1 MKRSSQTI
9 TVQWK
14 WIALT
19 AIALLVI
26 LWVRRRKEQEATANI
41 GKPQARTIVYNMV
54 SGGGGGTTGAN
65 FTEYFNSVAGGT
77 SALYTTGTITEIVE
91 IIRNGRLMQNN
102 EYSFSGS
109 MITLSIATGSSVGA
123 SGLESFIV
131 KYN

>member
-1 MKRSSQTI
+1 M
-9 TVQWK
+9 
-14 WIALT
+14 A
-19 AIALLVI
+19 
-26 LWVRRRKEQEATANI
+26 I
-41 GKPQARTIVYNMV
+41 GKPQTRTVVYNTV
-54 SGGGGGTTGAN
+54 SGGSVGGVAA
-65 FTEYFNSVAGGT
+65 FTEYFNSVANGT
-77 SALYTTGTITEIVE
+77 SALYTSGTITEIVE